1 MAGQAIRETSRAQAN
16 AEALEQAPARFRRG
30 GLRLIVECGAS
41 AALDLQY
48 ARKRRGTVRE
58 VYVAA
63 VQALAPSS
71 M

>member
-1 MAGQAIRETSRAQAN
+1 MLRSFCAQAA
-16 AEALEQAPARFRRG
+16 AEARKRACVVPWRWSGVRSS
-30 GLRLIVECGAS
+30 ECDAS